1 MSGPSA
7 SGGVRLS
14 KDQLIAWLRLIRS
27 DNVGP
32 STFRGLVNHYGSAQA
47 ALEALPDLAGR
58 TGAKRIRIPSVSEAE
73 AELAA
78 LTRAGAVL
86 VASGETDYPARL
98 KEIPSAPPLITVR
111 GDPAALNRPTVAIVG
126 SRNASIV
133 GLKIT
138 ERIARGLGEAGYVVV
153 SGLARGIDA
162 VAHKTALDTGTAA
175 VVAGGVD
182 HVYPEEHRGLTE
194 AIVERGG
201 AVMTEMP
208 FGWVPRAQDF
218 PRRNRLVS
226 GLSLGVVV
234 VEAAARSGTLHTAR
248 FALEQNRDV
257 LAVPGSPLDPRA
269 DGTNLLIRQG
279 ATLVRDAADVIE
291 AIEPLVR
298 SLPLPGSTASEPGGE
313 DVPPGMVDAKAIVIV
328 VAALGPV
335 PTAVDDIVLHTGLP
349 TRTVLAVLT
358 ELDLQSR
365 LERHGSQLVSLL
377 F

>member
-58 TGAKRIRIPSVSEAE
+58 TGAKRVRIPSVSEAE

-126 SRNASIV
+126 SRNASIA

-218 PRRNRLVS
+218 P
-226 GLSLGVVV
+226 
-234 VEAAARSGTLHTAR
+234 
-248 FALEQNRDV
+248 
-257 LAVPGSPLDPRA
+257 
-269 DGTNLLIRQG
+269 G
-279 ATLVRDAADVIE
+279 ATGWSRGSASASSSWRPPP
-291 AIEPLVR
+291 APGRCTPPASPWNRTGTCWPCRARR
-298 SLPLPGSTASEPGGE
+298 SIRGRTAPIS
-313 DVPPGMVDAKAIVIV
+313 
-328 VAALGPV
+328 
-335 PTAVDDIVLHTGLP
+335 
-349 TRTVLAVLT
+349 
-358 ELDLQSR
+358 
-365 LERHGSQLVSLL
+365 
-377 F
+377 